1 MRKRSSAITGTMTYK
16 RCLCKLITENSVGT
30 PSSHFCWGEGLNFLP
45 NFQKDGGEAC
55 YDLNFLSGVTG
66 KVEVTL
72 LKTFFT

>member
-1 MRKRSSAITGTMTYK
+1 MWAPPPPISAG
-16 RCLCKLITENSVGT
+16 
-30 PSSHFCWGEGLNFLP
+30 GEGLNFLP

-66 KVEVTL
+66 KVEVTS